1 MNLERVNFQSSPEE
15 RARLVHDFLNAQRA
29 ELLPDDP
36 AIPFEEQLGR
46 WRHPPTHKVSL
57 NFALLEGERVLGLLE
72 AAWHDD
78 EPENGDVAW
87 AYLSVDPEVRGRG
100 LGLQLVHALLEELPP
115 ERTKLFFSTY
125 AHLADGELFAESLGA
140 RRGLEEHTNQLL
152 LAERNREYLRRA
164 LEQPLLERFEAVWFD
179 DDYPESELEA
189 LCEMFAVLN
198 TAPRG
203 ELEYNDSQFTPEQL
217 RQEAEDNRRH
227 GRKFWLLLARDR
239 HTGRYAGFTETTWHP
254 NRPQTVQQHGTGV
267 HLEFQGRGLGAWLKA
282 TMLERIIRDQP
293 VVDRI
298 RTGNADSN
306 VPMLRINHGLGFKPF
321 LARTEWQ
328 LEVRTAL
335 ERLEVRATVRM

>member
-1 MNLERVNFQSSPEE
+1 MTPQPLDFQTLPEA

-36 AIPFEEQLGR
+36 AIPFEERLGG
-46 WRHPPTHKVSL
+46 WRHPSRHRVSL

-78 EPENGDVAW
+78 EPENADVAW
-87 AYLSVDPEVRGRG
+87 VDLGVAPDARRRGVG
-100 LGLQLVHALLEELPP
+100 TLLVHALLENLPP
-115 ERTKLFFSTY
+115 ERTKPFFSTF
-125 AHLADGELFAESLGA
+125 AHLRGGEPFALALGA

-152 LAERNREYLRRA
+152 QAKRDEAYIGRA
-164 LEQPLLERFEAVWFD
+164 LEKPVLERFEAVWFKS
-179 DDYPESELEA
+179 DYPESELEA
-189 LCEMFAVLN
+189 LCKMFMVLN

-203 ELEYNDSQFTPEQL
+203 DLEFNDSEFTPDQL

-227 GRKFWLLLARDR
+227 GREFWLLVARER
-239 HTGRYAGFTETTWHP
+239 VTGRYAGFTETTWHP
-254 NRPQTVQQHGTGV
+254 NRPKTVQQHGTGV
-267 HLEFQGRGLGAWLKA
+267 QPEFQAQRLGAWLKA
-282 TMLERIIRDQP
+282 TMLEQLLLERP
-293 VVDRI
+293 SVDRI

-328 LEVRTAL
+328 LDVKGAL
-335 ERLEVRATVRM
+335 ERLEARATVRS